1 MQEKNQDSLKRA
13 YATIQALRSN
23 IDAITTVYGGKEI
36 YVAEY
41 HSALQMLE
49 GIGIDVAHFQ
59 ICSSEVQPRVVQG
72 ITVSYPGEA
81 ARPKKYTRDRYIDK
95 GLLLT
100 KLDTILMYFD
110 LTHSD
115 EPRRIGFTP
124 PDK

>member
-13 YATIQALRSN
+13 YATLQALRSN
-23 IDAITTVYGGKEI
+23 IDAIATAYGVEEK

-41 HSALQMLE
+41 HSALDMLE
-49 GIGIDVAHFQ
+49 GIGIDVAQFR
-59 ICSSEVQPRVVQG
+59 IWASEVQSRVSLA
-72 ITVSYPGEA
+72 VSYPGEA
-81 ARPKKYTRDRYIDK
+81 TKKYNTRKRYVDK

-115 EPRRIGFTP
+115 EPRRIGFAH